1 MKVSLAERRRAPRV
15 PIDFGIKY
23 RILRGKNIQK
33 LEEQSYRIGIA
44 KNMSQYGIC
53 MLAPDPLEEGDVIH
67 INFIIRDREID
78 AFCSI
83 VWSEKEPVGN
93 MYEVGFEF
101 DFLGHYD
108 SLHLL
113 QFMTDMFKKHG
124 MI

>member
-1 MKVSLAERRRAPRV
+1 MKVSIAERRKAPRV
-15 PIDFGIKY
+15 PVDFGIKY
-23 RILRGKNIQK
+23 RILRCKNIKK

-53 MLAPDPLEEGDVIH
+53 MSAPDPLEEGDIIH
-67 INFIIRDREID
+67 INFIIKDREID

-83 VWSEKEPVGN
+83 IWSEKEPASN

-108 SLHLL
+108 SLYLI
-113 QFMTDMFKKHG
+113 QFMAEMFKKQG
-124 MI
+124 II